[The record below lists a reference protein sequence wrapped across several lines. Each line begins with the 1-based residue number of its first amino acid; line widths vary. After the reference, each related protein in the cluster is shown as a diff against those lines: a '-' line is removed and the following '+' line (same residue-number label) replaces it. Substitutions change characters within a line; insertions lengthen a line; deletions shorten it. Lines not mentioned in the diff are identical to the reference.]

1 MTSSLGSE
9 HATGLDLLRRQPPL
23 RWRRLPLALLWWGL
37 EMVGTWGATT
47 GMKQT

>member
-1 MTSSLGSE
+1 MTSSPGSE

-37 EMVGTWGATT
+37 ECVGTLGARV
-47 GMKQT
+47 GRVRW

>member
-1 MTSSLGSE
+1 MTSSPGSE

-37 EMVGTWGATT
+37 ELVGADEATAHVVRW
-47 GMKQT
+47 